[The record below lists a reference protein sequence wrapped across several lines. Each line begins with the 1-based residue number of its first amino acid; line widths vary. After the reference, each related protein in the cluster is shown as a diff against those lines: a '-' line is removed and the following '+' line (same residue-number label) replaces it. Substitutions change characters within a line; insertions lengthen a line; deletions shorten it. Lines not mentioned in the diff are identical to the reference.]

1 MTATQ
6 KNMRSPR
13 VRAAIVIA
21 GVVTLGVLLGACSSS
36 PSAAPGS
43 TTTAPSGST
52 TTTMPASATTSTT
65 PSTPATCSTAVL
77 GLSATAGGAAA
88 GTTSETFTFTNT
100 GPTACSL
107 YGYPTLTFYGP
118 SGAGGSGAGPKL
130 KIYPVNGKDVSAP
143 VTIAA
148 GATAQF
154 LVILSDVPVNGVGCT
169 SVASVDVAP
178 PGTTET
184 LSLPLEL
191 QPCGG
196 AVTVEPVAAPGTENA

>member
-1 MTATQ
+1 
-6 KNMRSPR
+6 MRSPR
-13 VRAAIVIA
+13 VRAAVVIA
-21 GVVTLGVLLGACSSS
+21 GVVLFGVLLGACSSS
-36 PSAAPGS
+36 PTAVSSSSS
-43 TTTAPSGST
+43 TSSPSGST
-52 TTTMPASATTSTT
+52 TTTAPPTSTSSTT

-100 GPTACSL
+100 GPSACSL

-169 SVASVDVAP
+169 NVASVDVAP

-184 LSLPLEL
+184 LSLPLDL

-196 AVTVEPVAAPGTENA
+196 AVTVEPVAVPGSESA